1 MRARRRR
8 RSVASLIPLWDSEMA
23 TTVPPT
29 AGALIL
35 ANTLPVLDA
44 PLSRGSVA
52 DRARL
57 DAIFGRARH

>member
-1 MRARRRR
+1 MRARLCL
-8 RSVASLIPLWDSEMA
+8 RSVASLIPLRDSEMA

-29 AGALIL
+29 AGTLTL

-52 DRARL
+52 DRARP